1 MPKKLTQRPCVDCK
15 VIIDYIP
22 RRVRCV
28 ECYKK
33 NLQPKVIFI
42 NDDDDYDE
50 GDGTSL
56 K

>member
-1 MPKKLTQRPCVDCK
+1 MKTKITERSCIDCK
-15 VIIDYIP
+15 VIIQYIP

-33 NLQPKVIFI
+33 NLQKNKVSFI
-42 NDDDDYDE
+42 QDE
-50 GDGTSL
+50 TEETIGSNL